1 MRRVMLLAAA
11 GAAFG
16 LFAAVMVRPAA
27 AQQSVLTA
35 QGPVDPIVAKWDK
48 GPDKIDVSKYPAD
61 MKKRYKTFTELCGK
75 CHTLARA
82 INCDFVLDDEWERY
96 IKKMMRRSKGG
107 IPPEQALEIF
117 EFASYDARTR
127 KHDLYE
133 QKMAALK

>member
-1 MRRVMLLAAA
+1 MTAAA
-11 GAAFG
+11 VAAFG
-16 LFAAVMVRPAA
+16 IFAAVMVRPVA
-27 AQQSVLTA
+27 AQQPAVVEA
-35 QGPVDPIVAKWDK
+35 GPVDPVVVKWDK

-107 IPPEQALEIF
+107 IAPEQALEIF
-117 EFASYDARTR
+117 EFVTYDAHTR

-133 QKMAALK
+133 RKFAAAK